1 MALPPFALP
10 CAPHWRRRV
19 RRASP
24 RSLQSRACKAR
35 GLIRHDFSSLFF
47 ADSFPLVVNS
57 PNPSI
62 ALNTVMSFSS
72 IPVLDLSLAL
82 NPDTKPA
89 LLADLRHALLEVGF
103 LYIKNTG
110 IPPSLI
116 QQVVTLG
123 KSFFSLP
130 DSEKLKC
137 EMVNA
142 PSFLGYNKLG
152 MEITRFKTDWREQI
166 DLSTPHPVPKEGDP
180 LYRNLLAPNLW
191 PDEAAL
197 PGFKGVYEEYMA
209 LMGAMSIRFTSL
221 CAEAI
226 GLPADAFDRFFDDAQ
241 QHKLKIVKY
250 PDLDELGVDGAVEAQ
265 GVGPHKDSML
275 TSYLL
280 QASDHRGLQV
290 QNADGKWIDAV
301 PIEGTLVV
309 AIGQGMEALT
319 QGVCQSTTHR
329 VLSPERGLG
338 ARYSIPFFQGVS
350 YDATFGE
357 YLCWSRRL
365 CVEADGCAESMDVPE
380 EVKALR
386 KEILDRRGEKLDD
399 IEFTFIKGM
408 WSRLGEATLMN
419 RIKSHPDV
427 GERWYP
433 ELLKKIREQQAED
446 ARKAALKDAAAQN
459 GTIQPPAQTVQ
470 AH

>member
-1 MALPPFALP
+1 
-10 CAPHWRRRV
+10 
-19 RRASP
+19 
-24 RSLQSRACKAR
+24 
-35 GLIRHDFSSLFF
+35 
-47 ADSFPLVVNS
+47 
-57 PNPSI
+57 
-62 ALNTVMSFSS
+62 MSFSS
-72 IPVLDLSLAL
+72 IPILDLSLARD
-82 NPDTKPA
+82 PTTKPQ
-89 LLADLRHALLEVGF
+89 LLNELRHALLEVGF

-110 IPPSLI
+110 IPENLI
-116 QQVVTLG
+116 NEVISLG
-123 KSFFSLP
+123 KAFFDLP
-130 DSEKLKC
+130 EEKKLEI
-137 EMVNA
+137 EMKNA

-166 DLSTPHPVPKEGDP
+166 DLSTPHPVPGPDDP

-191 PDEAAL
+191 PDPHAL
-197 PGFKGVYEEYMA
+197 PGFRDVYEDYMA
-209 LMGAMSIRFTSL
+209 KMGDMSMEFTSL
-221 CAEAI
+221 IAEAI
-226 GLPADAFDRFFDDAQ
+226 GLPRDAFAQFFDDAQ

-250 PDLDELGVDGAVEAQ
+250 PDLEELGVEGEAQ

-280 QASDHRGLQV
+280 QASHHRGLQV
-290 QNADGKWIDAV
+290 QNAEGQWVDCPPIDG
-301 PIEGTLVV
+301 TFVV

-329 VLSPERGLG
+329 VQSPARGSG

-350 YDATFGE
+350 YDATF
-357 YLCWSRRL
+357 
-365 CVEADGCAESMDVPE
+365 ESMDVPDS
-380 EVKALR
+380 VKKLR
-386 KEILDRRGEKLDD
+386 ADILEKRGGQRLDD

-433 ELLKKIREQQAED
+433 ELLKKIRADQAEE
-446 ARKAALKDAAAQN
+446 AAKFAATEKPAS
-459 GTIQPPAQTVQ
+459 TKSTPLPTQPQSIS

>member
-1 MALPPFALP
+1 
-10 CAPHWRRRV
+10 
-19 RRASP
+19 
-24 RSLQSRACKAR
+24 
-35 GLIRHDFSSLFF
+35 
-47 ADSFPLVVNS
+47 
-57 PNPSI
+57 
-62 ALNTVMSFSS
+62 MSFSS
-72 IPVLDLSLAL
+72 IPILDLSLAD

-110 IPPSLI
+110 IPSELI
-116 QQVVTLG
+116 QQVITLG

-130 DSEKLKC
+130 EDEKLKC

-166 DLSTPHPVPKEGDP
+166 DLSTPHPVPQPGDP

-197 PGFKGVYEEYMA
+197 PGFKEIYERYML
-209 LMGAMSIRFTSL
+209 LMGDMSIRFTSL

-226 GLPADAFDRFFDDAQ
+226 GMPANAFDRFFDDAQ

-275 TSYLL
+275 SSYLL
-280 QASDHRGLQV
+280 QASNHRGLQV
-290 QNADGKWIDAV
+290 QNADGKWIDCV
-301 PIEGTLVV
+301 PIDGTFVV

-329 VLSPERGLG
+329 VLSPQRGLG

-350 YDATFGE
+350 YDATF
-357 YLCWSRRL
+357 
-365 CVEADGCAESMDVPE
+365 ESMNIPE
-380 EVKALR
+380 NVKALR
-386 KEILDRRGEKLDD
+386 QEILDRRGEKLDD

-433 ELLKKIREQQAED
+433 ELLKKIREQQAEE
-446 ARKAALKDAAAQN
+446 AKNAAAKDAAKQN
-459 GTIQPPAQTVQ
+459 GSIAPQVPTVQ